1 MEDTG
6 GVSST
11 LRLTGHEYKSIEKKE
26 SKSPTHDLSESAPT
40 CRNRSMNLTT
50 IGAVMV
56 REEQSW

>member
-1 MEDTG
+1 MNT
-6 GVSST
+6 SP
-11 LRLTGHEYKSIEKKE
+11 LKSKKV
-26 SKSPTHDLSESAPT
+26 SKSPAHDLSESAPT